1 MYNAKRIRQL
11 KQQIAQMDNIMEH
24 AGFEGDKVEPS
35 AVADKIKRVS
45 AVRVDFV
52 LRLHKAKYRRPG
64 DDLTSE

>member
-1 MYNAKRIRQL
+1 MYNAKRIHQL
-11 KQQIAQMDNIMEH
+11 KQQIAQMDNMEH

-64 DDLTSE
+64 DDLASD